1 MSYKL
6 RHRTSSSNTTMPA
19 STTTMPTSDRQSEMG
34 WRENDSYK
42 WIQGILRTSW
52 MTYILVLLGAVFGG
66 GSMIRLYG
74 NTCGLNLLDPSSWL
88 RAFVTIGSPWCR
100 ALNWVG
106 YMATSIVEHLWFH
119 LFGVIISTFVTFV
132 PGKMISLSAGNYDG
146 RKQHEE

>member
-1 MSYKL
+1 
-6 RHRTSSSNTTMPA
+6 
-19 STTTMPTSDRQSEMG
+19 MG
-34 WRENDSYK
+34 SYK

-106 YMATSIVEHLWFH
+106 YMSTSIVEHLWFH

-132 PGKMISLSAGNYDG
+132 PGKM
-146 RKQHEE
+146 